1 MKIAVVAANGRAG
14 STIVKEAVSR
24 GHEVTAFLREDG
36 ETAAQ
41 HKVIRDIF
49 DITKEDL
56 ADFDAVVNPFGVW
69 QPELLHLHLDVAKH
83 LVSVLSG
90 TKTRLVS
97 VGGTGSMY
105 VDDSLTTR
113 LVDQP
118 TFSPEFKP
126 LALAMGEALDYL
138 RGQDEV
144 SWTTI
149 SPAANF
155 MFDAPRTGTYKVGGE
170 VFFTDEHGRSEISY
184 ADYAIAMIDE
194 IERGDHINTRIGV
207 IKG

>member
-14 STIVKEAVSR
+14 STIIKEAVSR
-24 GHEVTAFLREDG
+24 GHEVTAFLREDA

-49 DITKEDL
+49 DLTKADL
-56 ADFDAVVNPFGVW
+56 AGFGAVVNPFGVW
-69 QPELLHLHLDVAKH
+69 QPDLVHLHVEVAKH
-83 LVSVLSG
+83 LVSLLSG
-90 TKTRLVS
+90 TSTRLVN
-97 VGGTGSMY
+97 VGGTGTMY
-105 VDDSLTTR
+105 VDDTLTTR

-118 TFSPEFKP
+118 TFSPDFKP
-126 LALAMGEALDYL
+126 LVLAMGEALDYM
-138 RGQDEV
+138 RSQNEV

-155 MFDAPRTGTYKVGGE
+155 LFEAPRTGTYTLGGE

-184 ADYAIAMIDE
+184 ADYAVAMIDE